1 VVFSKISAEEI
12 GRPIVG
18 DTIRMGFRETT
29 FKIGNFLSRRIPNSI
44 ARPFSLPL
52 IYQARVAD
60 GFIYENGNMIN
71 MAFGYC
77 ANNKIRGSYAEFGV
91 FKGHTTIEAWKAARR
106 HGLDDMQFWLFD
118 SFEGLPAVGGED
130 SGGPFETG
138 EFSFGRK
145 DYERNLRQNGVD
157 FDRLRIEHGFF
168 DRTLANLDTDRKFSV
183 VWIDCDLYESTVPVL
198 EWLTDKLVD
207 GAVICFDDWFTFSG
221 RPDKGEQK
229 AAAEWLI
236 KNPGISLTPY
246 RDFHW
251 AGKSFLF
258 HRN

>member
-1 VVFSKISAEEI
+1 
-12 GRPIVG
+12 
-18 DTIRMGFRETT
+18 MGFRDKL
-29 FKIGNFLSRRIPNSI
+29 FNIGNYVSRRIPPSL
-44 ARPFSLPL
+44 ARPLSLPL

-60 GFIYENGNMIN
+60 GFVYENGNMIN

-77 ANNKIRGSYAEFGV
+77 ANNKITGDFAEFGV
-91 FKGHTTIEAWKAARR
+91 FKGHTSIEAWKAARR
-106 HGLDDMQFWLFD
+106 HDLRDMDFWLFD
-118 SFEGLPAVGGED
+118 SFEGLPPVGGD
-130 SGGPFETG
+130 DAGGPFETG
-138 EFSFGRK
+138 EFSFDQK
-145 DYERNLRQNGVD
+145 SFEHNLRKNNVD
-157 FDRLRIEHGFF
+157 LGRVHIVPGFF
-168 DRTLANLDTDRKFSV
+168 DRSLNEVQTDGSFSV

-198 EWLTDKLVD
+198 KWLTDKLVD

-229 AAAEWLI
+229 AVSEWLAA
-236 KNPGISLTPY
+236 NPAISLMPY

>member
-1 VVFSKISAEEI
+1 M
-12 GRPIVG
+12 GLR
-18 DTIRMGFRETT
+18 DTF
-29 FKIGNFLSRRIPNSI
+29 FDIGNFISRRLSTSLV
-44 ARPFSLPL
+44 RPVTLPI
-52 IYQARVAD
+52 IYQTRVAD

-77 ANNKIRGSYAEFGV
+77 ANNKIRGDYAEFGV
-91 FKGHTTIEAWKAARR
+91 FKGHTTIEAWKAAQR
-106 HGLDDMQFWLFD
+106 HGLNDMKFWLFD
-118 SFEGLPAVGGED
+118 SFEGLPEVAGSD
-130 SGGPFETG
+130 TGGPFETG

-145 DYERNLRQNGVD
+145 EYEQNLRRNKVD
-157 FDRLRIEHGFF
+157 FNRLNIVSGFF
-168 DRTLANLDTDRKFSV
+168 DKTLSGLETGRSFSV

-229 AAAEWLI
+229 AVAEWLE
-236 KNPGISLTPY
+236 KNPAISLMPY

-258 HRN
+258 HKN